1 MNPINTTVLIVMA
14 LFILEGCS
22 SGNRCRKIVT
32 EKCTSCHSIDTSC
45 QQEEKSRKYWE
56 VTVDQM
62 IRLNASIS
70 DKEKKKLV
78 RCLGKSRNLS
88 ELCEK

>member
-14 LFILEGCS
+14 LFILGGCS
-22 SGNRCRKIVT
+22 SGDRCRKIVT
-32 EKCTSCHSIDTSC
+32 EKCTSCHSIKKSC
-45 QQEEKSRKYWE
+45 KQEGKGKKYWE
-56 VTVDQM
+56 VTVAQM

-78 RCLGKSRNLS
+78 RCLGNSKNLS

>member
-1 MNPINTTVLIVMA
+1 MNHINTIVLIVMS
-14 LFILEGCS
+14 LFILGGCS
-22 SGNRCRKIVT
+22 SGDRCRKIVT
-32 EKCTSCHSIDTSC
+32 AKCTSCHSIKNSC
-45 QQEEKSRKYWE
+45 KQEGKSKKYWK

-78 RCLGKSRNLS
+78 SCLGNSKNLR
-88 ELCEK
+88 ELCDK